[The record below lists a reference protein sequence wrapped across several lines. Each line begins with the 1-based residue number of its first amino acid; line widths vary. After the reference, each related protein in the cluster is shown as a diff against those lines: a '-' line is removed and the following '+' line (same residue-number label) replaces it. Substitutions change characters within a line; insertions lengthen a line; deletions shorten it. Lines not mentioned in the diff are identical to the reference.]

1 MSFDDVLLVLIRE
14 FVVLQVDL
22 AFPHH
27 LHLEIHPKST
37 KSYQFRVD
45 PDPPDDRN
53 LPDVRRPRNHRTSD
67 LTGRPEPLTRA
78 EISGFPTRPDVRRP
92 DIRPFP
98 DVRYL

>member
-45 PDPPDDRN
+45 PDPPDDR
-53 LPDVRRPRNHRTSD
+53 HF
-67 LTGRPEPLTRA
+67 TGRPEPQ
-78 EISGFPTRPDVRRP
+78 EPPDVRPYRTTGTP
-92 DIRPFP
+92 
-98 DVRYL
+98 